1 MKNLGLFLA
10 FIVFTFISLS
20 SFVKGEFV
28 TIKIKTS
35 SQCEMCKETIEKKM
49 AFEKGVKS
57 AVLDVE
63 SSVLTVVYNPKK
75 TNPDLI
81 KKAVNMAGYDADE
94 MPADPKSYD
103 KLHSCC
109 KKGTHK

>member
-1 MKNLGLFLA
+1 MKNLGLVLVVFLA
-10 FIVFTFISLS
+10 TLF
-20 SFVKGEFV
+20 SFNSYASGDMDTVR
-28 TIKIKTS
+28 IKTS
-35 SQCEMCKETIEKKM
+35 SQCDMCKETIEKQM

-81 KKAVNMAGYDADE
+81 RKSVTEAGYDADDI
-94 MPADPKSYD
+94 PAVQQAYD
-103 KLHSCC
+103 NLHECC
-109 KKGTHK
+109 KKGAH

>member
-1 MKNLGLFLA
+1 MKNLGLFIALIVLVLFSTSA
-10 FIVFTFISLS
+10 FAGGKL
-20 SFVKGEFV
+20 K
-28 TIKIKTS
+28 TIQIKTS
-35 SQCEMCKETIEKKM
+35 SQCDMCKETIEKKM

-81 KKAVNMAGYDADE
+81 RKAVAASGYDADDV
-94 MPADPKSYD
+94 PAEQEAYD
-103 KLHSCC
+103 NLHECC
-109 KKGTHK
+109 KKGSHK

>member
-1 MKNLGLFLA
+1 MRNLGLLL
-10 FIVFTFISLS
+10 VFVAV
-20 SFVKGEFV
+20 SFFTNAVYAGGTE

-35 SQCEMCKETIEKKM
+35 SQCDMCKETIEKGM
-49 AFEKGVKS
+49 AFEKGVKK

-63 SSVLTVVYNPKK
+63 TSILTVEYNPKK

-81 KKAVNMAGYDADE
+81 RKAVAATGYDADDV
-94 MPADPKSYD
+94 PAEKEAYD

-109 KKGTHK
+109 KKGAHK

>member
-1 MKNLGLFLA
+1 MKNLGLVLA
-10 FIVFTFISLS
+10 VVLVTLFSVNSYAIG
-20 SFVKGEFV
+20 KME

-35 SQCEMCKETIEKKM
+35 SQCDMCKETIEKKM

-81 KKAVNMAGYDADE
+81 RKAVAAVGYDADDI
-94 MPADPKSYD
+94 PAEQEAYD
-103 KLHSCC
+103 NLHECC
-109 KKGTHK
+109 KKGSHK